1 MKGEVRLYD
10 LLATYDLLWCPNL
23 ILMINLESKIEG
35 KYFTQFKQTISGDAI
50 SHRVLFIKLYK
61 IMKIKGLL
69 TLGALSA
76 VLISNTLHAQNKPLR
91 DGKWRGV
98 FQAGEIAV
106 PFNFEVTKGS
116 GNTPV
121 LTATNG
127 DRRDDFN
134 VKYIAKDSIQVALN
148 TFETAWFAK
157 IENDGSLTGVQKSLI
172 AGNAGR
178 VLAFTAQ
185 PGKSYRFIEPGKE
198 IAAKADLSGKW
209 VIKVNAKSATT
220 GKPLPDRVAVFEQKG
235 NKLNGIIL
243 TVSGDSRE
251 LEGDVQGDEFILSGF
266 TGSGPAYV
274 KGKIIDGKTI
284 TGSIGASA
292 EPIQF
297 EGVKDDKAAL
307 PDAYALTFLKPGY
320 DKLDFTFP
328 DINGKPVSLSDEK
341 YKGKVVIIE
350 IMGTWCP
357 NCIDQVTF
365 LAPWY
370 KENKAKGVEAIALAF
385 EAKDDLQFAKGT
397 LTKLKNRYDIQ
408 YDLLFAGKVGG
419 NVVAEKL
426 PAIDQFLAYPTTIIV
441 GRDGKVKEIHTG
453 FSGKGTGQ
461 FYQDYVKKWNEDLAK
476 LIAEPLP

>member
-1 MKGEVRLYD
+1 MKFRN
-10 LLATYDLLWCPNL
+10 LLSVVTVSAFFLST
-23 ILMINLESKIEG
+23 
-35 KYFTQFKQTISGDAI
+35 
-50 SHRVLFIKLYK
+50 
-61 IMKIKGLL
+61 
-69 TLGALSA
+69 TLQ
-76 VLISNTLHAQNKPLR
+76 AQDKPLSN
-91 DGKWRGV
+91 GKWRGV
-98 FQAGEIAV
+98 FQVGEIAV
-106 PFNFEVTKGS
+106 PFNFEVTNGAGKA
-116 GNTPV
+116 PV

-134 VKYIAKDSIQVALN
+134 VKHISKDSIQVTLN
-148 TFETAWFAK
+148 TFESAWFAK
-157 IENDGSLTGVQKSLI
+157 IEPDGSLSGIQKSLI
-172 AGNAGR
+172 AGNIGHG
-178 VLAFTAQ
+178 LPFTAQ
-185 PGKSYRFIEPGKE
+185 PGKSYRFTEPGKE
-198 IAAKADLSGKW
+198 VAPTADISGKW
-209 VIKVNAKSATT
+209 TIKVKANSPTT

-251 LEGDVQGDEFILSGF
+251 LEGNVQGNEFVLSGF
-266 TGSGPAYV
+266 TGSGPSYV

-292 EPIQF
+292 TPIPF
-297 EGVKDDKAAL
+297 EGVKDDNAAL
-307 PDAYALTFLKPGY
+307 PDPYALTFLKPGY

-328 DINGKPVSLSDEK
+328 DVNGNLVSLSDEK

-350 IMGTWCP
+350 LMGTWCP
-357 NCIDQVTF
+357 NCIDQVQF

-370 KENKAKGVEAIALAF
+370 KENKAKGVEAIGLAF

-419 NVVAEKL
+419 DIIAQKL
-426 PAIDQFLAYPTTIIV
+426 PAIDKFLAYPTTIIV
-441 GRDGKVKEIHTG
+441 GRDGKVKEIHAG